1 MAHDNVLNTI
11 SRGTV
16 IEGKISTTGDIRVEG
31 KVVGTVTCKAK
42 LVVGKD
48 GSVDGF
54 VDANNAIIAGTVVG
68 EVVCRG
74 LLQLEKDATV
84 TGDIYTQRLV
94 VQDGANF
101 SGNCRMGEEAKLLG
115 EKARK
120 SAAEGNGRREKT
132 RNILSPGGRK
142 QVESQAIN
150 EKSQAQAKA
159 SA

>member
-16 IEGKISTTGDIRVEG
+16 IEGKISAAGDIRVEG

-48 GSVDGF
+48 GSVEGF
-54 VDANNAIIAGTVVG
+54 VDASNAIVAGKVEGT
-68 EVVCRG
+68 VVCRG
-74 LLQLEKDATV
+74 LLQLEKTATV
-84 TGDIYTQRLV
+84 KGDIYTQRLV

-101 SGNCRMGEEAKLLG
+101 SGNCSMGEEAKTLG

-120 SAAEGNGRREKT
+120 NAAENPGRRVKT
-132 RNILSPGGRK
+132 PNILTPGGRNK
-142 QVESQAIN
+142 VESQAIN
-150 EKSQAQAKA
+150 ETAQSQAKA